1 MVAVSS
7 LGIRVSL
14 VPVVHCKETLGLL
27 GPERKTYKQSIAKDG
42 REKAGDFFPACTRSP
57 HCSGEMWYFRPDLI
71 NCKAQCSTEFLT
83 QNPQI

>member
-27 GPERKTYKQSIAKDG
+27 EPERKT
-42 REKAGDFFPACTRSP
+42 
-57 HCSGEMWYFRPDLI
+57 
-71 NCKAQCSTEFLT
+71 
-83 QNPQI
+83 